1 MATFLPITRLLLLP
15 DLDVGEK
22 EEREAAVAD
31 RGRGEGGEERL
42 DEKNGKKIS

>member
-1 MATFLPITRLLLLP
+1 MATVLPITRPPVLP

-22 EEREAAVAD
+22 EEYREWE
-31 RGRGEGGEERL
+31 GEGGKL